1 MIATAQIS
9 DLELVKG
16 VVRAYA
22 AESGGKEILTR
33 SICFPETKPFLK
45 WAGGKQWLAPLAPY
59 LRPPEFGAYCEPF
72 LGAGAMF
79 FSMAPSAAFLSDAN
93 EDLVTTYRAIRDDV
107 EGVIARLSR
116 YPHNRRTYEHLKR
129 VRPRLAATAAAR
141 FLYLNRTAFNGIYRV
156 NRAGEFNVP
165 FGRYKNPTI
174 CQSDRLRATATLLQ
188 GTVLTACDFEQA
200 VAQATPDWFVYFDPP
215 YITGHLNNGFVKWNS
230 KLFTW
235 TDQHRLAKLAGE
247 LANAGV
253 KVLLSNADHP
263 AISELYADFHQY
275 RIHRRSLISAA
286 TQSRRYVPELIISTY
301 PITINN
307 FTSPYSMARGSDAA

>member
-1 MIATAQIS
+1 MTTAAEIS
-9 DLELVKG
+9 DFELTKG

-22 AESGGKEILTR
+22 AEDGGGAILTK
-33 SICFPETKPFLK
+33 SVCFPQTKPFLK

-79 FSMAPSAAFLSDAN
+79 FAMAPHAASLSDAN

-107 EGVIARLSR
+107 EGVITRLSR
-116 YPHNRRTYEHLKR
+116 YPHNRSTYQHLKR
-129 VRPRLAATAAAR
+129 MRPRLDATTATR

-174 CQSDRLRATATLLQ
+174 CQSDRLRAAAALLQ
-188 GTVLTACDFEQA
+188 GTSLTACDFEQA
-200 VAQATPDWFVYFDPP
+200 VAHATPDWFVYFDPP

-235 TDQHRLAKLAGE
+235 ADQHRLAKLVGT
-247 LANAGV
+247 LSNIGV

-263 AISELYADFHQY
+263 AISDLYSDFHQY
-275 RIHRRSLISAA
+275 RVHRRSLISAA
-286 TQSRRYVPELIISTY
+286 TRSRRYVPELVISTY
-301 PITINN
+301 PITIES
-307 FTSPYSMARGSDAA
+307 FTSSYSTARG